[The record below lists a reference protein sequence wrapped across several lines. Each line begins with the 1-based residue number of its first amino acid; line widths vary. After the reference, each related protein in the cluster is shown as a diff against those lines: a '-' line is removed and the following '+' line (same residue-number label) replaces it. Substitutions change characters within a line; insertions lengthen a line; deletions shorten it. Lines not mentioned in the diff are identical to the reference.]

1 MPDLHPIPEAD
12 GPVTVTPAMAKSW
25 LDNRNLERNR
35 RYSPAIEARY
45 AAEMRAGL
53 WKTTHQGIAFD
64 WDGFL
69 LDGQHRLGAI
79 VKADKPIRLDVRVGC
94 DPGTFDVLDV
104 GHKRAANQLIQH
116 THAKIMSAAA
126 RFLGVID
133 GTIRTGDTRGGV
145 YAMRAS
151 TAELLA
157 VVEAW
162 PELGTFAA
170 SAVHVRSKGQI
181 LAAPHLAVLAQAART
196 QYADRIPT
204 WLDGLAYG
212 ENLTGTDPR
221 LHLRNRMAAERR
233 ALMTQQHTAYAL
245 VMKAWNAYAT
255 ETAMGVLRVRGDEG
269 MPQVIQ

>member
-1 MPDLHPIPEAD
+1 MTDLHPIPEFD
-12 GPVTVTPAMAKSW
+12 GPVAVTPAMAKSW

-35 RYSPAIEARY
+35 RYSKAIENKY

-79 VKADKPIRLDVRVGC
+79 VKVNKPINLDVRVGC
-94 DPGTFDVLDV
+94 DPDTFDVLDV
-104 GHKRAANQLIQH
+104 GHKRVANQLIHH
-116 THAKIMSAAA
+116 THAQVMSSAAK
-126 RFLGVID
+126 FVGVID
-133 GTIRTGDTRGGV
+133 GMIRAGDARGGV
-145 YAMRAS
+145 YASRAS

-170 SAVHVRSKGQI
+170 SAVHVRNKGQI

-212 ENLTGTDPR
+212 ENLTGSDPR
-221 LHLRNRMAAERR
+221 LHLRNRMATERR
-233 ALMTQQHTAYAL
+233 ALLHQQPMSYAL
-245 VMKAWNAYAT
+245 IVKAWNAYAT
-255 ETAMGVLRVRGDEG
+255 EALMGVLRVRGDEE
-269 MPQVIQ
+269 MPKVVQ

>member
-1 MPDLHPIPEAD
+1 VNDLHPIPETD

-35 RYSPAIEARY
+35 RYSTAIEAKY
-45 AAEMRAGL
+45 ATEMRAGL

-79 VKADKPIRLDVRVGC
+79 VRVDKPIRLDIRVGC
-94 DPGTFDVLDV
+94 DPDTFDVLDV

-116 THAKIMSAAA
+116 THAKVMSSAA
-126 RFLGVID
+126 RFVGVID
-133 GTIRTGDTRGGV
+133 GMIRTGDTRGGV
-145 YAMRAS
+145 YSVRAS

-170 SAVHVRSKGQI
+170 SAVHCRNKGQV

-196 QYADRIPT
+196 QYADRIPV

-212 ENLTGTDPR
+212 ENLPGNDSR
-221 LHLRNRMAAERR
+221 LHLRERMARERR
-233 ALMTQQHTAYAL
+233 ALMTQQHMAYAL
-245 VMKAWNAYAT
+245 IVRAWNAYAT
-255 ETAMGVLRVRGDEG
+255 DSPMGVLRVRGDEQ
-269 MPQVIQ
+269 MPEIVR

>member
-1 MPDLHPIPEAD
+1 MSGLHPIPESD

-25 LDNRNLERNR
+25 LDNRNLQRNR
-35 RYSPAIEARY
+35 RYSTAIEAKW

-79 VKADKPIRLDVRVGC
+79 VKADKPIKLDVRVGC
-94 DPGTFDVLDV
+94 DPDTFDVLDV
-104 GHKRAANQLIQH
+104 GHKRVANQLIHH
-116 THAKIMSAAA
+116 THAKVMSSAA
-126 RFLGVID
+126 RYLGVID
-133 GTIRTGDTRGGV
+133 GSIRTGDTRGGV
-145 YAMRAS
+145 YAVRAS

-170 SAVHVRSKGQI
+170 SAAHARNKGQV

-212 ENLTGTDPR
+212 ENLTGSDPR
-221 LHLRNRMAAERR
+221 LHLRDRMAKDRR

-255 ETAMGVLRVRGDEG
+255 DTSMGVLRVRGDEG
-269 MPQVIQ
+269 MPQIVQ

>member
-1 MPDLHPIPEAD
+1 MTDLHPIPDVD

-35 RYSPAIEARY
+35 TYSKAIEAKW

-79 VKADKPIRLDVRVGC
+79 VKVNQPIRLDVRVGC
-94 DPGTFDVLDV
+94 DPDTFDVLDV
-104 GHKRAANQLIQH
+104 GHKRAANQLIHH
-116 THAKIMSAAA
+116 THAKVMSSAG
-126 RFLGVID
+126 RYLGAID
-133 GTIRTGDTRGGV
+133 GSIRTGDTRGGV
-145 YAMRAS
+145 YAVRAS

-170 SAVHVRSKGQI
+170 SAVHVRSKGQV

-212 ENLTGTDPR
+212 ENLGGNDSR

-233 ALMTQQHTAYAL
+233 ALMTQQHMAYAL
-245 VMKAWNAYAT
+245 VVKAWNAYAA
-255 ETAMGVLRVRGDEG
+255 ETSMGVLRLRGDEG